1 MEIGI
6 IPDIQQSKT
15 DNLCNGED
23 SSEETNPNATKNGV
37 KNINKYCYEGI
48 DDPKHSFYNKK
59 IIKHALR
66 QQAKR
71 RKKNTTIASG
81 SPSSTVPKIIVKP
94 LPPQPAE
101 EVTSVPSVKTPTMK
115 EVLASIPGFNM
126 KQRKRSNKKL
136 STAAQL
142 EQTKEGC
149 IDLET
154 PDSILVN
161 ISLRALL
168 NKYTFS
174 ILPPLYQQKLVQLLP
189 SVDRQVI
196 TNLTDSVRL
205 NASSLNNEFFA
216 RACLEWQER
225 LAEGE
230 FTPENQQKLKS
241 EADKE
246 RSKLDPWKL
255 KHFEPIWGDR
265 SQSGAESTV
274 NVQNYSRP
282 PIKTTI
288 KLRNSTL
295 NNKQKP
301 PPVKRVRT
309 VGAVTR
315 SCSNFKE
322 ELLHQEMVAKTPVP
336 DLLPIRSH
344 KTHKPELVFTP
355 IVTKEPEVTTT
366 NEVDPLQINE
376 NACTLAEEQDVDLIS
391 EISYRHLGNS
401 TENLEKNKLQSEL
414 TVVNISNSIIE
425 KEEEL
430 ITANKDTSD
439 DVTITKSE
447 KRRRSLSSD
456 RELNSPKRKTPT
468 PPTLQEVLSDKNS
481 IENEEKDEVI
491 EEEPEDE
498 IEEEI
503 CNINNIDDHD
513 QEDQQESSVISS
525 NSPMNFIGDSKEDS
539 TPFDNDSMQNVQIE
553 NESMDLLDEP
563 QTNSETSETLPELN
577 DNASSNTND
586 QLSENN
592 ESVSMMTDHL
602 SQVDNKLFDDNLIS
616 HLERQKSDDVVLC
629 EDTSQDQTKY
639 AEFVKTEGNSPQDR
653 HRFEIEDPS
662 NLETIETAEESK
674 ETDTLAFEKVQ
685 VENPLATKDD
695 PERHQSIQTD
705 QNDLNGS
712 FLPSSLIL
720 QQETMALEKDCPESC
735 IENVCIDG
743 KFEANVE
750 SDLVL
755 SQLECNFERVRDISD
770 EDVAIEDRFIDAENY
785 VLESGQIPVS
795 IAEKGDEKI
804 EDNMHAT
811 LFTVAR
817 DDCCWDVVDSST
829 EKLLQVPIHAL
840 DSVPAGLVGTE
851 NATEHVEV
859 IPMQEELEVR
869 LEEGTFPVSNDWSYM
884 KIDND
889 FVANAVVAES
899 ETENSQAETS
909 GAALQQQQQQQ
920 PYISFPR
927 NQIKLELEVT
937 LTPEIVSSDSLVTS
951 TVSGANGAGSNSTVT
966 PAISR
971 TVTTIIP
978 PTTIVCLPSV
988 VNTSPMMNQSFSQVT
1003 QNPIL
1008 PKHGMVQS
1016 SSAVPYLALSTSQPI
1031 RAVPT
1036 HSKTKTKSSTNS
1048 NRNRGNN
1055 KPPPGA
1061 VNLERSYQICQ
1072 AVIQNSPNRD
1082 QLRCQLK
1089 PPPSLLAA
1097 AAANSAKKC
1106 ESNRTQ
1112 CGNVSSTRSTTKTFT
1127 PPLPAGSGYQMIQGG
1142 NGVKVK
1148 ARTAVGYQQQRQ
1160 PSPPVVV
1167 RHVFTSGQGIPVTMA
1182 VLPQAQTLSPEVVE
1196 SQNRMGHVGPYILV
1210 QRAAAAAAG
1219 VADPHTVPRSSSAP
1233 PTQHHHHQ
1241 VSVINTGQPSQLV
1254 SVAARGRPASADVEH
1269 VGSHPMP
1276 VTGPTSNDLI
1286 VQCPNP
1292 GTQAVTRRARSI
1304 QQAVVYG
1311 DVSVDNPLQNYTIVG
1326 GGGSGENVL
1335 ADHHPSAQTIVQ
1347 QQQPPPAQQQQANQQ
1362 AQQQKNRLVTTGG
1375 ATASNDSCSCS
1386 LKAMIVCKKCGAFC
1400 HDSCIGPSK
1409 LCRTCFIR

>member
-1 MEIGI
+1 MEIDI

-23 SSEETNPNATKNGV
+23 SSEETNPNASKNGV

-48 DDPKHSFYNKK
+48 DDSKHNFYNKK

-101 EVTSVPSVKTPTMK
+101 EITSVPSLKTPTMK

-154 PDSILVN
+154 PDSIL
-161 ISLRALL
+161 
-168 NKYTFS
+168 
-174 ILPPLYQQKLVQLLP
+174 KLVQLLP

-265 SQSGAESTV
+265 TQSGTQSTV

-322 ELLHQEMVAKTPVP
+322 EVLHQEMVAKTPVP
-336 DLLPIRSH
+336 GLLPIRSH

-355 IVTKEPEVTTT
+355 IVTKEPEVTAI

-376 NACTLAEEQDVDLIS
+376 NTCMLAEESDVDLIS
-391 EISYRHLGNS
+391 EISYSHLGNS
-401 TENLEKNKLQSEL
+401 TEDLEDKLKPEL
-414 TVVNISNSIIE
+414 TVVNISNTIVENEEQVII
-425 KEEEL
+425 
-430 ITANKDTSD
+430 ANKESSD
-439 DVTITKSE
+439 DFTITNKPE

-456 RELNSPKRKTPT
+456 RELQSPKRKTPT
-468 PPTLQEVLSDKNS
+468 PPSLQEVLCERNALESDD
-481 IENEEKDEVI
+481 KDETI
-491 EEEPEDE
+491 EEEPEEDGLE
-498 IEEEI
+498 DEI
-503 CNINNIDDHD
+503 CNINNNTNEND
-513 QEDQQESSVISS
+513 QEDQQDSSVISA
-525 NSPMNFIGDSKEDS
+525 NSPLNFIGDGKDDTAPSDS
-539 TPFDNDSMQNVQIE
+539 DSVQNVQTE
-553 NESMDLLDEP
+553 NESMDLPDDP
-563 QTNSETSETLPELN
+563 QSNSETSETPPDLN
-577 DNASSNTND
+577 DNVSSNTTD
-586 QLSENN
+586 QLSEVNDG
-592 ESVSMMTDHL
+592 VSMIADHL
-602 SQVDNKLFDDNLIS
+602 SQVDDKLFNENLIS
-616 HLERQKSDDVVLC
+616 HLEERKNDDDDLS
-629 EDTSQDQTKY
+629 EETSQDQAKFADY
-639 AEFVKTEGNSPQDR
+639 EKTEEGSPREQQY
-653 HRFEIEDPS
+653 EIEDPPS
-662 NLETIETAEESK
+662 LEKTENADETKDVDAM
-674 ETDTLAFEKVQ
+674 AFEKVQ
-685 VENPLATKDD
+685 MENDASKDD
-695 PERHQSIQTD
+695 ESIQTD
-705 QNDLNGS
+705 QNDMNGS

-720 QQETMALEKDCPESC
+720 QQETIVLEKDCAENC
-735 IENVCIDG
+735 IGNVCIDG
-743 KFEANVE
+743 KFETNVE

-755 SQLECNFERVRDISD
+755 SQLESNFERVRDISD

-795 IAEKGDEKI
+795 IVEKGDEKI

-829 EKLLQVPIHAL
+829 EKLLEVPIHAL

-884 KIDND
+884 KMDNE

-899 ETENSQAETS
+899 ENDNTQTETS
-909 GAALQQQQQQQ
+909 AASQHHQQQQQP

-951 TVSGANGAGSNSTVT
+951 TVSGASGANGAGSNSTVT

-988 VNTSPMMNQSFSQVT
+988 VNTSPMMNQSLSQVA

-1048 NRNRGNN
+1048 NRNRSNN

-1097 AAANSAKKC
+1097 AAANNAKKC

-1148 ARTAVGYQQQRQ
+1148 ARAVQYQQQRQ

-1196 SQNRMGHVGPYILV
+1196 SQNRMGHVGQYILV
-1210 QRAAAAAAG
+1210 QRAAG
-1219 VADPHTVPRSSSAP
+1219 VGDPHSVPRSSSAP
-1233 PTQHHHHQ
+1233 PTQHQ

-1269 VGSHPMP
+1269 VGHPMP
-1276 VTGPTSNDLI
+1276 TSGPGPGLPGAASMSNDLI

-1292 GTQAVTRRARSI
+1292 GTQAVTRRPRV

-1326 GGGSGENVL
+1326 GGGAGGENVL
-1335 ADHHPSAQTIVQ
+1335 VDHHPSAQTIVQ
-1347 QQQPPPAQQQQANQQ
+1347 QPQQQPNHQSQQQQHQQ
-1362 AQQQKNRLVTTGG
+1362 QQHQQLQQKNRLVSTSGTT
-1375 ATASNDSCSCS
+1375 AAAAAVVTNDSCSCS